1 MAASALAG
9 EPGMLCS
16 ALGNFLRAFP
26 LGFLPD
32 GAEGRFFPTVLQ
44 WSSGGDLSS
53 CFLLSLALPSPVPRE
68 LSGGEGLCRT
78 LEAPR
83 R

>member
-1 MAASALAG
+1 MAASALAW

-32 GAEGRFFPTVLQ
+32 GAGGRFFPMVLQ
-44 WSSGGDLSS
+44 RSSGGDLPS
-53 CFLLSLALPSPVPRE
+53 CFLLLCSPCPA
-68 LSGGEGLCRT
+68 SCCGS
-78 LEAPR
+78 
-83 R
+83 

>member
-32 GAEGRFFPTVLQ
+32 GAGGRFFPTVLQ
-44 WSSGGDLSS
+44 GISRGGLPVS
-53 CFLLSLALPSPVPRE
+53 FLLLCSPCPPS
-68 LSGGEGLCRT
+68 CRGC
-78 LEAPR
+78 
-83 R
+83 